1 MASFSLLFMQLFLI
15 AGILSTKIQRN
26 VSDEFDERKLLKS
39 YTAAALGGLL
49 SGSISLF
56 VIVFMV

>member
-1 MASFSLLFMQLFLI
+1 MQLFLI